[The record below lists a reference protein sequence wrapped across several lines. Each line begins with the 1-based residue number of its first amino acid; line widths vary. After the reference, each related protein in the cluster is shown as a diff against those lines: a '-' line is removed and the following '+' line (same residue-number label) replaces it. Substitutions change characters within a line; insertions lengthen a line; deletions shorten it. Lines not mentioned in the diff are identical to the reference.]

1 MHLLD
6 VIQDYWVLFVLG
18 IVVLFLVRL
27 VFRAMFKVAM
37 VLVLLGFVA
46 VFVFNKPVTDVID
59 SGKAVTDAV
68 DKTLQATV
76 LPLMKKQ
83 LDSATYH
90 FQPDGTYEVRMSDI
104 RITGKKG
111 EPTATVY
118 YGERSFQINIS
129 DLDQV
134 IQKKIQD
141 AQM

>member
-1 MHLLD
+1 MFLLD

-27 VFRAMFKVAM
+27 VFRALFKVAL

-59 SGKAVTDAV
+59 SGKVVTDAV

-76 LPLMKKQ
+76 LPLIKKQ
-83 LDSATYH
+83 LDSATYN

-118 YGERSFQINIS
+118 YGDHSFQMNIS

-141 AQM
+141 AQL